1 MFQSSPSPIARSAA
15 LRSIG
20 AGAVAAAVMAS
31 ELAVFR
37 TAAEAQGFAPV
48 TIGLVNSS
56 SDAPFFLADQL
67 GYYRD
72 AGIAA
77 KLIAF
82 NGGAPA
88 MISSVGAGQID
99 VGSGGPSA
107 GLYNAIAGKIDLRMV
122 ADKATPAP
130 GNGYAP
136 LMVRSELVSSGKYKS
151 PRDLKGMKFAE
162 AGSGSTTSA
171 SIARL
176 LTSVGLHYSDL
187 QRVILGF
194 PDQIVAFSNGAIDA
208 AMPLEPNATIAER
221 QGVAVRVMSNDKW
234 SPYEEQAV
242 VFYGPTLLRRRRDI
256 GTRFMVA
263 YLRAVRFYNDA
274 LVGGH
279 LRGRTAKDVI
289 DVLVRTTSVKDPTIY
304 RDMVSQAVNVDGKLN
319 VNSLAEDLAFFTEQ
333 GWITAPITAAQSVDN
348 EFSVAALRQLG
359 PYKPNA

>member
-1 MFQSSPSPIARSAA
+1 MLQTSPFFIGRAAA
-15 LRSIG
+15 LHRIG
-20 AGAVAAAVMAS
+20 SGAVAAAAAAS
-31 ELAVFR
+31 ELAVFQ
-37 TAAEAQGFAPV
+37 TGAEGENLTSV
-48 TIGLVNSS
+48 TIGIVNSS
-56 SDAPFFLADQL
+56 SDAPFFLAEQL

-77 KLIAF
+77 KMIAF
-82 NGGAPA
+82 NGAPT
-88 MISSVGAGQID
+88 MIASVGAGQID

-107 GLYNAIAGKIDLRMV
+107 GLYNAIGAEIDVRMV

-130 GNGYAP
+130 GYGYAP

-151 PRDLKGMKFAE
+151 PRDLKGMRFAE

-176 LTSVGLHYSDL
+176 LNSVGLHYSDL
-187 QRVILGF
+187 QHVFLGF

-221 QGVAVRVMSNDKW
+221 QGVAIRIMGNDKW

-279 LRGRTAKDVI
+279 LRGRMAKDVI
-289 DVLVRTTSVKDPTIY
+289 DVLVRTTPVKDPTIY
-304 RDMVSQAVNVDGKLN
+304 REMVSQAVNVDGKLN
-319 VNSLAEDLAFFTEQ
+319 MNSLAEDLAFFKRQ
-333 GWITAPITAAQSVDN
+333 GWITAPVTAAQSVDN
-348 EFSVAALRQLG
+348 EFAVAAVRQLG
-359 PYKPNA
+359 PYKPNV